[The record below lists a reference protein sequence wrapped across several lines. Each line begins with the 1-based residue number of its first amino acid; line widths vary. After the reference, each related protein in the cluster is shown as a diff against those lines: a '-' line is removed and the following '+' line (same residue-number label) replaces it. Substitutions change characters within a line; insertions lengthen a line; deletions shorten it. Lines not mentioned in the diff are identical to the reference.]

1 MGGYICSKGG
11 WNEVKKEEKK
21 EDMVITDSGESVRMN
36 KKSRIESKK
45 RVNVPVV

>member
-1 MGGYICSKGG
+1 
-11 WNEVKKEEKK
+11 
-21 EDMVITDSGESVRMN
+21 MVITDSGKSVRMN

>member
-1 MGGYICSKGG
+1 
-11 WNEVKKEEKK
+11 
-21 EDMVITDSGESVRMN
+21 MVITDSGKPVRVK